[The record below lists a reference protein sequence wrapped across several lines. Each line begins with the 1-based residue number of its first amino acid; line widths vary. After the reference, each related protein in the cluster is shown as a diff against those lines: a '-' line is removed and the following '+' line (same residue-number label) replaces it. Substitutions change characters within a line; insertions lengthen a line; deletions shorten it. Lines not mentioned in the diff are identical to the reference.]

1 MPDAERP
8 AVDAEAPTLAPNPNP
23 APAGPAA
30 MLRRFGDYEL
40 LEEIARGGMGV
51 VYRARQ
57 MSANRPVALKMIL
70 AGQLASADDVK
81 RFQTEAQA
89 AANLDHPN
97 IVPIYEVGEHDGQHY
112 FSMKL
117 VEGDS
122 LAAQVG
128 RFAGDPRAA
137 GQLVAQVARAVHH
150 AHQRGILH
158 RDLNPGNVLLDKDG
172 QPHVT
177 DFGLAKKIEGD
188 SKLTQSGAIV
198 GTPSYMAP
206 EQAAGKKGLTTACDV
221 YALGAILYELLTG
234 QPPFRAATQ
243 LDTLLQVIE
252 QEPAPPRELNPKVD
266 RDLETI
272 CLKCLRKEPHERY
285 ASAAALADDLERWL
299 RGESIQARP
308 VRAPERL
315 WRWCRRHA
323 VLLTA
328 TTLSGVVLTAV
339 ILVIMTAAARDREQQ
354 EIARNVAAQLQ
365 SADNLKQ
372 IAITMINYSD
382 IDGSFP
388 PAYSAD
394 MLGRSLLSWRVL
406 ILPRIGDNDLYVEFH
421 LDEPWDSPHNH
432 KLIEKML
439 KVYRS
444 PASAADPG
452 MTNYL
457 TVRGKDTMF
466 PGSKGL
472 NITDITNGTSNTI
485 MVVEASDRKAVIW
498 TKPDDFE
505 FDEKDPIDGL
515 VGLWAEGFQAA
526 LADGRVRMLSRT
538 IDSEALKNYFRRMPN
553 P

>member
-1 MPDAERP
+1 
-8 AVDAEAPTLAPNPNP
+8 
-23 APAGPAA
+23 